1 MTAGKWTEE
10 DVKEVMAPI
19 TYTADWA
26 ADCPPLEM
34 VVVGMS
40 MMLMYKAK
48 RPADDPL
55 ILHMQPWIARVLNDV
70 NIIKQVMRGKID
82 IEFADGATEPTVKPL
97 A

>member
-1 MTAGKWTEE
+1 MAADKWTEE

-55 ILHMQPWIARVLNDV
+55 ILRMQPWIERVLTDV
-70 NIIKQVMRGKID
+70 NIIKQVMRGEAD
-82 IEFADGATEPTVKPL
+82 IEFADGATEPTMKPL